1 MADRF
6 GSMQSRGPGT
16 PDDPAQFTVDRDELV
31 ELVDEIET
39 PATLDRVADV
49 VFRRRVRA
57 NALSKSWYDIHGE
70 LYCVD
75 LPHLDSAG
83 QLEFDEERGLVDSTD
98 T

>member
-1 MADRF
+1 
-6 GSMQSRGPGT
+6 MQSRGPGT

-39 PATLDRVADV
+39 PTTLDRVADV
-49 VFRRRVRA
+49 VFRRWVRA
-57 NALSKSWYDIHGE
+57 NALSKSWYDVHGE
-70 LYCVD
+70 LYRVD

-83 QLEFDEERGLVDSTD
+83 QLEFDEKRGLVDSTD

>member
-1 MADRF
+1 
-6 GSMQSRGPGT
+6 MQPRGPGGT
-16 PDDPAQFTVDRDELV
+16 PLDGPAQFTVDHDELI
-31 ELVDEIET
+31 ELVDDIET

-57 NALSKSWYDIHGE
+57 NAISKSWYDIHE
-70 LYCVD
+70 KLYRVD

-83 QLEFDEERGLVDSTD
+83 QLEFDEERGLVDSTN